1 MVNIYVLNHSL
12 DAAYSLDGLLSVWAG
27 SFTRQFIICYMREG
41 AKISNDMIQFITIE
55 SLAIRIF
62 LKKKFIDRLL

>member
-1 MVNIYVLNHSL
+1 
-12 DAAYSLDGLLSVWAG
+12 
-27 SFTRQFIICYMREG
+27 MREG

-62 LKKKFIDRLL
+62 FIDRLLSGAKWGNRKKIGSGVSQILRS